1 MATNHVGNHN
11 TLMGTV
17 MTIGRKECVCIWGL
31 GTRRFGELWKS
42 HSLCWKDPTPREE
55 ENLQLN
61 DQALNVIYKA
71 QSQGL
76 RIYRR
81 LGDGTWGVEEARRF
95 KWGDINGQRIQA
107 IHLQWQ
113 VCKIKDVKRWV
124 CQRRSIGSMTL
135 SMSLEIQFGA
145 LGWWWRLLLPDLK
158 IPPTKIW
165 HLGHHYYE
173 RRFVGGHPTQL
184 LGDMI
189 T

>member
-1 MATNHVGNHN
+1 MCLHLKKMST
-11 TLMGTV
+11 
-17 MTIGRKECVCIWGL
+17 KIWGVVEDSFIML
-31 GTRRFGELWKS
+31 DM
-42 HSLCWKDPTPREE
+42 KDPTTSE

-61 DQALNVIYKA
+61 DEALNVIYKA

-76 RIYRR
+76 RIYQR

-95 KWGDINGQRIQA
+95 KWGHINGQRIQA

-158 IPPTKIW
+158 MPPTKIW